1 MDAIFALFVVIVSLL
16 GLGIA
21 ALGWGADSRPD
32 IADDHL
38 R

>member
-1 MDAIFALFVVIVSLL
+1 MDAIFALFVAVVSLL

-21 ALGWGADSRPD
+21 ALGWGSDSRPG